1 VASVD
6 PRGAASPPPFLPACG
21 GRALFRRNHRTPT
34 PAAPAPAPLRLAVLI
49 ALATS
54 AHAAPFL
61 WDGGGVD
68 NNWSTAN
75 NWISNTPPS
84 TAVND
89 YGFSGSVGLA
99 SNADG
104 AAAWAVSSLVFT
116 PYAGAFTLTG
126 TTLNLGATGIVNK
139 STANQTIANAIV
151 LQASTIFSTATT
163 GGLSLGGLISGA
175 SGGINKT
182 GPGTLTL
189 AGANTFAGLTTIS
202 AGTIALGAAGGATN
216 TPLGTTAGGTLVKGT
231 GAALDLSGFTLG
243 TAEAVTLIGTGVDGT
258 GALTNSGAAA
268 SFSGVVTLSSNTATN
283 GAAIGGSG
291 DITLSAGIS
300 GDFNLTKVG
309 TGTLTLSGASTRA
322 AGNTSV
328 DLGTLRLGSATALG
342 TTATPLILRGGT
354 LALALNTSV
363 SAYAT
368 TLTAGSTI
376 TTGRATAGAGV
387 TQTLGTLSANGST
400 LVVNT
405 QDTTVTSG
413 TAGLT
418 FGTTT
423 LTGNP
428 TFNVVNGTAAA
439 TVLTLGALNDTGTP
453 RSLTKTGSGTLTL
466 ANAAT
471 SLTNGTAV
479 TVSGGTLN
487 SNNATALGSLANL
500 TVTGAGATFGVGA
513 TQTVG
518 ALNGAGSGTVALGA
532 NTLTVG
538 SAANNLTSAFTGTV
552 TGTGGLT
559 KAGNGSLTLTGNNT
573 YSGLTTISAGTLK
586 LGSAGDA
593 TNTPL
598 GTTGAGT
605 TVSAGGALDLN
616 GFTLGTA
623 EALTL
628 NGTGV
633 RSGGALTNTGAAATW
648 SGTVALGAATSIGG
662 TGNILLTGVVS
673 GANPLTKVGT
683 NTLTLQG
690 ANTNS
695 STVTILG
702 GGLTLSGASGALT
715 SATGYTLRSGGTLTL
730 DNSTN
735 NNTNRL
741 ASVAF
746 GANGGNVVFTHSGA
760 AATNYAETTGTLSV
774 NSGGLNL
781 TTSQAAVGQTS
792 GLIFGAGAP
801 TRAAGG
807 TVMFSGLGF
816 GASNRN
822 TVAFGAAPTLSANSN
837 IIPWAAINDNG
848 TYSFATY
855 NVTGF
860 TSVKPV
866 TSTNTGQAA
875 WANTINAR
883 PTADVTLSA
892 ARTVGSL
899 ILDSGIDLLAP
910 TADRNLTI
918 ASGALMQT
926 GGSSIIGATATLEN
940 ILTFGAVEGILTT
953 IGTLTLQ
960 RGNAA
965 AGIIGTAGITKTG
978 PGTFINETTNANSGL
993 LTIND
998 GTYRGVTRAG
1008 AISGGGVTANQGTL
1022 EVASDTST
1030 TFTNTATTINGDF
1043 TLKPDRA
1050 TSGSGSGLTQT
1061 IGTVTLNNA
1070 ATLTVAAGA
1079 NVTTA
1084 PITLSTGAVTL
1095 GATNA
1100 TINTSGLLTA
1110 LTLASIT
1117 GAGNNL
1123 TVTGDGNTAV
1133 TGAITTGTGTLIK
1146 EGSGNLTLNGV
1157 NTFTGLTTVNAG
1169 TLTLG
1174 QATNTFAAT
1183 APITV
1188 NGGILALGANSDT
1201 LGAVT
1206 LQAGSITGS
1215 TGVLTP
1221 ASLDAQ
1227 SGTVS
1232 AIIGGAGTF
1241 TKSTTGTVTLTGANT
1256 YTGAT
1261 TIQTGTLAIGNG
1273 GTTGSIAAGSAI
1285 VNNGTLSFNRSNALT
1300 VANTLSGN
1308 GDLVQAGTGT
1318 LTLSGTNTTYAGAV
1332 TVNSGST
1339 LKLTSTT
1346 ALGSTNTAGTTV
1358 TSGGVLQLDAGAT
1371 PANGTLTLGGTG
1383 IANGGALV
1391 GVATGNNRWAGNIT
1405 LTADTTV
1412 TNNGAG
1418 GLALGT
1424 TSSGGNFRGTSPPA
1438 QTPVDTFTTSLGA
1451 HTLTLNGTGTIYL
1464 NGRLTGTG
1472 NINVSLGS
1480 NTAIA
1485 EYDAYMNTFT
1495 GTTTVT
1501 RGVLNLNSIANNYPG
1516 DPSFSSFFGINGP
1529 LVIGDGHATNT
1540 ATFNSGALGRPDQ
1553 INVTKD
1559 VTLFSNGTWNLSS
1572 TQTIASLTMNGGAI
1586 DLGTSG
1592 GLYLDGNLTTNA
1604 AATAATISGPGTT
1617 TLSLTPKQGGAITVS
1632 NATRTFTVADGAA
1645 ASDLTLDVTINNGSF
1660 IKAGPGTMTILNSNI
1675 GGYEGTTTVNG
1686 GILNIRNAAGLGQAS
1701 NVDDNSTTVNGTGTT
1716 TLAGTTV
1723 GTGTANGSL
1732 QLQHATGLNVAVE
1745 KLTLNGTGY
1754 LNNGALQNVSG
1765 NNTWSGIVTL
1775 GSAARIQS
1783 DANTLGITTPSIA
1796 GPNTD
1801 LDIRGTGNTTLTA
1814 TLDTGSGVLTKN
1826 GTGTLT
1832 LNGVGLSTYTGD
1844 TLINTGVVSLQTA
1857 GGLGA
1862 TTAGTTVASGA
1873 ALELSNATYG
1883 GNLVTSQEPL
1893 TLAGTGIAGTG
1904 ALLNRAGTNTFSGLV
1919 SLNGV
1924 STVAGATLITAVT
1937 GQSLTLAGGTSAT
1950 TQALTVGT
1958 TAENGN
1964 VVISGNAANGTSEL
1978 SKNGSGSLTFSGTL
1992 TQTGNV
1998 NLNLGTLAFTGT
2010 AATVDQVHLLG
2021 GAGSTLSVGAGTTL
2035 TTDEFDSSPLSTLNI
2050 ASGGT
2055 VISTYNV
2062 GNTTFSGQITGTG
2075 GAFKALGTGQVTFDR
2090 TIINP
2095 GLSVYLGGTSI
2106 GTNLTP
2112 LTFTLA
2118 GATTLQFGSLHITGD
2133 TILDFG
2139 DSAASV
2145 LSSAN
2150 LIIDAGVKITVQ
2162 NWISMTDAWY
2172 ATSALVQNNNGVIT
2186 SGSLNRTGSTPEN
2199 QITFTGFS
2207 NNSTAWINQTAYPA
2221 FNQYEIRPVP
2231 EPSTYG
2237 AILVSGCGALLAY
2250 RRFRRRPPA
2259 AAPQTPPDGGAC

>member
-1 VASVD
+1 MAPFPSA
-6 PRGAASPPPFLPACG
+6 RGW
-21 GRALFRRNHRTPT
+21 RALFRRTHRPPT
-34 PAAPAPAPLRLAVLI
+34 PPAPAPAPLRLAVLI

-75 NWISNTPPS
+75 NWISNTAPS
-84 TAVND
+84 AATAND
-89 YGFSGSVGLA
+89 YGFSGSVRLA
-99 SNADG
+99 PTADG
-104 AAAWAVSSLVFT
+104 ATAWSVTSLVFL
-116 PYAGAFTLTG
+116 PDAGAFALTG
-126 TTLNLGATGIVNK
+126 TTLNLGATGIVNR

-151 LQASTIFSTATT
+151 LQASTVFSTATT

-175 SGGINKT
+175 FGINKT

-189 AGANTFAGLTTIS
+189 TGANTYTGVTTIS
-202 AGTIALGAAGGATN
+202 AGTVALGAAGGATN

-243 TAEAVTLIGTGVDGT
+243 TAEAVTLIGTGINGT

-291 DITLSAGIS
+291 DITLSAGIT

-342 TTATPLILRGGT
+342 TTATPLILKGGS
-354 LALALNTSV
+354 LDLALNTSV
-363 SAYAT
+363 SAYPT
-368 TLTAGSTI
+368 TVAAGSTI

-418 FGTTT
+418 FGSTT

-439 TVLTLGALNDTGTP
+439 TVLTLGALDDTGTP

-466 ANAAT
+466 GSAAT

-487 SNNATALGSLANL
+487 SNNATALGSLANV

-518 ALNGAGSGTVALGA
+518 ALNGAGSGTVSLGA

-538 SAANNLTSAFTGTV
+538 SATNNLTSSFTGTL

-559 KAGNGSLTLTGNNT
+559 KAGNGSLTLAGSNT
-573 YSGLTTISAGTLK
+573 YSGLTTVSAGTLQ

-598 GTTGAGT
+598 GTTGGAT
-605 TVSAGGALDLN
+605 TVSAGAALDLN

-623 EALTL
+623 EGLTL

-673 GANPLTKVGT
+673 GANALTKVGA
-683 NTLTLQG
+683 NTLNLQA
-690 ANTNS
+690 ANTHS

-702 GGLTLSGASGALT
+702 GGLTLSGANGALT
-715 SATGYTLRSGGTLTL
+715 SATGYTLRPGGTLTL
-730 DNSTN
+730 DNTT

-746 GANGGNVVFTHSGA
+746 GANGGNVVFTHGGA
-760 AATNYAETTGTLSV
+760 AATNYAETTGTLTL

-792 GLIFGAGAP
+792 RLTFGAGAP
-801 TRAAGG
+801 TRNAGG

-816 GASNRN
+816 GASTRN

-848 TYSFATY
+848 SYSFATY
-855 NVTGF
+855 NATGF
-860 TSVKPV
+860 TGVKPV
-866 TSTNTGQAA
+866 TSTDTLVGSWTNA
-875 WANTINAR
+875 INAR
-883 PTADVTLSA
+883 PSADVTLA
-892 ARTVGSL
+892 GARTVGSL
-899 ILDSGIDLLAP
+899 ILDSGIDILDP

-918 ASGALMQT
+918 ASGAILQT
-926 GGSSIIGATATLEN
+926 GGTSIIEAVGTTEN

-953 IGTLTLQ
+953 VGTLTLQ
-960 RGNAA
+960 RGNANS
-965 AGIIGTAGITKTG
+965 GITGTAGITKTG
-978 PGTFINETTNANSGL
+978 PGTFINHAGNANTGL

-1008 AISGGGVTANQGTL
+1008 TISGGGVTANRGTL

-1030 TFTNTATTINGDF
+1030 IFTNTATTINGDF

-1061 IGTVTLNNA
+1061 IGTVALNNA

-1095 GATNA
+1095 GATDA
-1100 TINTSGLLTA
+1100 TINTSGPLTA

-1123 TVTGDGNTAV
+1123 TLTGDGNTAV
-1133 TGAITTGTGTLIK
+1133 TGAITTGTGTLTK
-1146 EGSGNLTLNGV
+1146 DGSGNLTLNGV

-1174 QATNTFAAT
+1174 QATDTFAAT
-1183 APITV
+1183 APVTV
-1188 NGGILALGANSDT
+1188 NGGTLALGANSDT
-1201 LGAVT
+1201 LGAVI

-1221 ASLDAQ
+1221 ASLNVQ
-1227 SGTVS
+1227 SGTIS
-1232 AIIGGAGTF
+1232 AIIGGTGVL

-1256 YTGAT
+1256 YTGTT
-1261 TIQTGTLAIGNG
+1261 TIQTGTLALGNG

-1285 VNNGTLSFNRSNALT
+1285 VNNGTLSFNRSDALT
-1300 VANTLSGN
+1300 VTNTLSGN
-1308 GDLVQAGTGT
+1308 GDLIQAGTGT
-1318 LTLSGTNTTYAGAV
+1318 LTLSGTNTTFAGAV

-1346 ALGSTNTAGTTV
+1346 ALGTTNTAGTTV
-1358 TSGGVLQLDAGAT
+1358 TSGGVLQLDTGAT
-1371 PANGTLTLGGTG
+1371 PANGTLTLAGTG

-1424 TSSGGNFRGTSPPA
+1424 TSSGGNFRGTDTA

-1451 HTLTLNGTGTIYL
+1451 NTLTLNGTGTIYL

-1472 NINVSLGS
+1472 NINVNLGS

-1495 GTTTVT
+1495 GTTTIN
-1501 RGVLNLNSIANNYPG
+1501 RGVLNLNSIGNNYAG
-1516 DPSFSSFFGINGP
+1516 DPAFSSFYGINGP

-1540 ATFNSGALGRPDQ
+1540 ATFNSGTLSRSEQ
-1553 INVTKD
+1553 INATTD
-1559 VTLFSNGTWNLSS
+1559 VSLFANGTWNLASS
-1572 TQTIASLTMNGGAI
+1572 QTIRSLTMTGGAI
-1586 DLGTSG
+1586 ALGTTG
-1592 GLYLDGNLTTNA
+1592 GLYLDGDLTTNA
-1604 AATAATISGPGTT
+1604 AATAATITGTGTT
-1617 TLSLTPKQGGAITVS
+1617 TLSLTPKQGGTIAIP

-1645 ASDLTLDVTINNGSF
+1645 ASDLTIDGIINNGSF
-1660 IKAGPGTMTILNSNI
+1660 IKAGLGTMTILNSNSS
-1675 GGYEGTTTVNG
+1675 GYEGTTTVNG
-1686 GILNIRNAAGLGQAS
+1686 GILNIRNATALGQGS
-1701 NVDDNSTTVNGTGTT
+1701 NVDSNSTTVNGTGTT
-1716 TLAGTTV
+1716 ALAGTTV
-1723 GTGTANGSL
+1723 GTGAANGSL
-1732 QLQHATGLNVAVE
+1732 QLQHATGLNVALE

-1783 DANTLGITTPSIA
+1783 DANTLTIATTSVS

-1801 LDIRGTGNTTLTA
+1801 LDVRGTGNTTLTA
-1814 TLDTGSGVLTKN
+1814 TLDTGSGGLTKN

-1844 TLINTGVVSLQTA
+1844 TMINTGVVSLQTV

-1893 TLAGTGIAGTG
+1893 TLAGTGLGGTG
-1904 ALLNRAGTNTFSGLV
+1904 ALLNRSGTNTFSGLV
-1919 SLNGV
+1919 TLNGV
-1924 STVAGATLITAVT
+1924 DTVAGATLITAVT
-1937 GQSLTLAGGTSAT
+1937 GQALTLSGGTSAT

-1978 SKNGSGSLTFSGTL
+1978 SKNGSGSLTFSGPL
-1992 TQTGNV
+1992 TKTGNV

-2021 GAGSTLSVGAGTTL
+2021 GAGSTLAVGSGTIL

-2062 GNTTFSGQITGTG
+2062 GNTVFSGQITGTG
-2075 GAFKALGTGQVTFDR
+2075 GTFKALGTGQVTFDR
-2090 TIINP
+2090 TIINS

-2112 LTFTLA
+2112 LTFTLS
-2118 GATTLQFGSLHITGD
+2118 GATTLQFGALYITGD

-2150 LIIDAGVKITVQ
+2150 LIINAGVKITVQ

-2172 ATSALVQNNNGVIT
+2172 ATSALVQNNNGTIT
-2186 SGSLNRTGSTPEN
+2186 SGTLNRTGSAPEN

-2207 NNSTAWINQTAYPA
+2207 NNSTAWIDQTAYPS

-2237 AILVSGCGALLAY
+2237 ALLVSGCGALLAY
-2250 RRFRRRPPA
+2250 RRFRRRRPGASPSDPA
-2259 AAPQTPPDGGAC
+2259 